1 MLSSSPSFS
10 DLFQK
15 QSHSLFLWNLSSQ
28 MMADNNSSLPCKPAL
43 EMESDTKK
51 NITESET
58 TAVGHLLRAM
68 AKLNTIPAVDTF
80 RDEAKQSIQ
89 LIVDENQLSPSDSSS
104 PLRFKDETKV
114 RSF

>member
-1 MLSSSPSFS
+1 
-10 DLFQK
+10 
-15 QSHSLFLWNLSSQ
+15 

-51 NITESET
+51 DITESET

-89 LIVDENQLSPSDSSS
+89 LIVDENQLSLSDINSSLLFCNES
-104 PLRFKDETKV
+104 KV
-114 RSF
+114 RPF